1 MLQTNVIIEEFRSNR
16 ACKRSLPAFPFSF
29 IVVLREKRR
38 GFVSPCSP
46 SAPPAPWFPGAD
58 SGGGRCRHLPAARSR
73 SAAPIHASVELQRH
87 KETCCWSRAQ
97 RLSFHLRKSLFFP
110 LPTPPPAPFLFFSI
124 WLPCKAGGSRWR
136 EVAKSKAAAKVHCEE
151 QGKSKECGV
160 VSSVRSV
167 IYDER
172 WGPTARSAKQ
182 GALLLG
188 MNNCVSFEPSD
199 HWHWMV
205 LVLNWGWMF

>member
-1 MLQTNVIIEEFRSNR
+1 MTLGKAASSQGEQICFKQMWLLRSSGVTGHARDPSQLFRS
-16 ACKRSLPAFPFSF
+16 RSSLC
-29 IVVLREKRR
+29 LGKKRR

-58 SGGGRCRHLPAARSR
+58 SGGGRCRHLPAARIR

-97 RLSFHLRKSLFFP
+97 RLSFHSRKSLSFP
-110 LPTPPPAPFLFFSI
+110 LPSPPPHPSPAPFLFFSI
-124 WLPCKAGGSRWR
+124 WLLCKAGGSRWR
-136 EVAKSKAAAKVHCEE
+136 EVVKSKAAAKVHCEE

-167 IYDER
+167 I
-172 WGPTARSAKQ
+172 
-182 GALLLG
+182 
-188 MNNCVSFEPSD
+188 
-199 HWHWMV
+199 
-205 LVLNWGWMF
+205 